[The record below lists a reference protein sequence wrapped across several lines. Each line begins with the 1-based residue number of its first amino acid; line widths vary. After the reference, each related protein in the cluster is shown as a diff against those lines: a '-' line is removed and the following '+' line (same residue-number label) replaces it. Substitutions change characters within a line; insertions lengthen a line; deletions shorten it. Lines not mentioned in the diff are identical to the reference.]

1 MTLRVLAVCLG
12 NICRSPA
19 AAAAIREAAETF
31 GVDVTVDSAGTGSWH
46 IGQPPH
52 PDSIAAGKRVGLDI
66 TGRGRKVHAA
76 DFDRF
81 DIIVAMDR
89 SNLRDLKAITPGLED
104 QAKVRLFRTYD
115 PFSEEDEVPDPY
127 GGPPERYDDTIR
139 IVRAAAA
146 GMMESLS
153 SARVEDP
160 IPVD

>member
-1 MTLRVLAVCLG
+1 MTIRILTVCLG

-19 AAAAIREAAETF
+19 AAAAIVEAADTF
-31 GVDVTVDSAGTGSWH
+31 GVDVVVDSAGTGSWH

-52 PDSIAAGKRVGLDI
+52 PDSVAAGKRAGLEV
-66 TGRGRKVHAA
+66 TGRGRRVHVA

-89 SNLRDLKAITPGLED
+89 SNMRDLNTLTPSLED
-104 QAKVRLFRTYD
+104 RAKVRLFRTYD

-127 GGPPERYDDTIR
+127 GGPSEGYDETMR

-146 GMMESLS
+146 GLMESLS
-153 SARVEDP
+153 SAQVENSVALD
-160 IPVD
+160 